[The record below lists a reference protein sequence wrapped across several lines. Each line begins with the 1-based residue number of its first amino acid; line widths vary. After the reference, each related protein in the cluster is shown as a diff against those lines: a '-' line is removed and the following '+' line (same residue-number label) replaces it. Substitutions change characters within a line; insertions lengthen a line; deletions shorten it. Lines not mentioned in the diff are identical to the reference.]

1 MVPASLFSFLLG
13 GPDIVFHMIKLLHR
27 HAKEQT
33 ILCSMSEYI
42 VVNSKGMYLA
52 VGEGIE
58 VEYYTKCWGL
68 HMWIVYIC
76 PFISQFEG

>member
-13 GPDIVFHMIKLLHR
+13 GLDIVFPPKKLLHR

-33 ILCSMSEYI
+33 ILCTTSEYV

-52 VGEGIE
+52 VGVRIE
-58 VEYYTKCWGL
+58 VEYVLYKMLGIAHVDCL
-68 HMWIVYIC
+68 HLPIHIT
-76 PFISQFEG
+76 I

>member
-33 ILCSMSEYI
+33 ILCSTSEYV

-58 VEYYTKCWGL
+58 VEYVLYKMLGIAHVDCL
-68 HMWIVYIC
+68 HLPIHIT
-76 PFISQFEG
+76 I